1 MSDAVKVGFV
11 PFSTA
16 PRGVLV
22 VFCDDSL
29 KFGAAT
35 RKALGTAAD
44 IVKRAAETNQFKGK
58 SGSTLDILAPE
69 GLKAS
74 RLIVVGAGKLS
85 AIKDNDFLK
94 FGGAAAGKLLAGNA
108 AVTIMAEL
116 PDGAMKPDQAAAV
129 ASGVRLRAYK
139 FDRYKTKKKDG
150 EDAARARRGFV
161 RGRRCRCRAKSLRAP
176 RAHCRWRHH
185 GARTR
190 QRAAER
196 ALSRGIRA
204 ARRRSCASSASMS
217 RFSTSRR

>member
-16 PRGVLV
+16 PRGILV
-22 VFCDDSL
+22 VFCDDTL

-44 IVKRAAETNQFKGK
+44 VVKRAAETNQFKGK

-94 FGGAAAGKLLAGNA
+94 LGGAAAGKLLAGKA

-116 PDGAMKPDQAAAV
+116 PDGAMKPEQAAAV

-150 EDAARARRGFV
+150 EDAAVRAEV
-161 RGRRCRCRAKSLRAP
+161 SLAVDDVAAARKAFAP
-176 RAHCRWRHH
+176 RAPHRRWRHH

-196 ALSRGIRA
+196 ALSGGIRA
-204 ARRRSCASSASMS
+204 ARQRSCASSASMS